1 MRCKAPSALPIGLA
15 PSAEVMEAEV
25 FFSVC
30 LPYFFERSLRHYSF
44 MSLIRLFWAHV
55 MQEQD
60 EGDSTTVHH
69 HFVQQALQ
77 PLVDM
82 LLKLLPKQEEGQDED
97 DGIWNLSLAG
107 GNCLSL
113 VSAVVGDEVLALIMP
128 YIQVWLWRAFVLQL
142 LGVHSSYMRHQSDS
156 LSCSPCA
163 PAALPLL
170 SVGLQRSLL
179 SLQRF

>member
-1 MRCKAPSALPIGLA
+1 
-15 PSAEVMEAEV
+15 
-25 FFSVC
+25 
-30 LPYFFERSLRHYSF
+30 
-44 MSLIRLFWAHV
+44 

-113 VSAVVGDEVLALIMP
+113 VAAVVGDEVLALIMP
-128 YIQVWLWRAFVLQL
+128 YIQVRHRRAPMVL
-142 LGVHSSYMRHQSDS
+142 
-156 LSCSPCA
+156 
-163 PAALPLL
+163 
-170 SVGLQRSLL
+170 
-179 SLQRF
+179 

>member
-1 MRCKAPSALPIGLA
+1 
-15 PSAEVMEAEV
+15 
-25 FFSVC
+25 
-30 LPYFFERSLRHYSF
+30 
-44 MSLIRLFWAHV
+44 

-113 VSAVVGDEVLALIMP
+113 VAAVVGDEVLALIMP
-128 YIQVWLWRAFVLQL
+128 YIQVRHR
-142 LGVHSSYMRHQSDS
+142 GV
-156 LSCSPCA
+156 P
-163 PAALPLL
+163 
-170 SVGLQRSLL
+170 VLL
-179 SLQRF
+179 SLGVQTCTYAFDMST